1 MFVLDTKEV
10 MDERDFFDSMGN
22 AGEAVFDFGI
32 GEVKKVGN
40 GFKKLGKAA
49 ATPFIATVDWVK
61 GKCF

>member
-1 MFVLDTKEV
+1 

-22 AGEAVFDFGI
+22 AGEAVLDFGI

-40 GFKKLGKAA
+40 GFKKLGKAG